1 MTSSDDRYVV
11 YHPKLAFMVDEDGAW
26 STDRDQAHA
35 LATHADAVVAIKV
48 AVGNGLRPEVAAR
61 CQILLWE

>member
-1 MTSSDDRYVV
+1 MTSHNDRYVV

-35 LATHADAVVAIKV
+35 HASCDAAVAAIEV
-48 AVGNGLRPEVAAR
+48 AVGNGMENEVARR